1 MLLVRE
7 FRPRSFR
14 CETYSASLY
23 GAFSWGDGYFNL
35 WLTYLNKYSVPEIN
49 NIPTA
54 GQGAALVNAIIS
66 GVVSDWLENR
76 PIVIVANMLLCLA
89 GNVFVAVWEAP
100 EGLKFVGYIFITAG
114 LPAQSLTIAWL
125 NEVVQGNG
133 TLRGLIVSL
142 GNTMVYAIN
151 AWALVLLFPAVDGM
165 CIIRNPIPGLSQQLI
180 NFTAP
185 HYKYGYQVCAGM
197 IGLAIIS
204 VFAILLF
211 IKRDL

>member
-1 MLLVRE
+1 M
-7 FRPRSFR
+7 
-14 CETYSASLY
+14 
-23 GAFSWGDGYFNL
+23 
-35 WLTYLNKYSVPEIN
+35 I
-49 NIPTA
+49 
-54 GQGAALVNAIIS
+54 NAIIS
-66 GVVSDWLENR
+66 GVISDWLQNR

-100 EGLKFVGYIFITAG
+100 DWLKFTGYILITAG

-165 CIIRNPIPGLSQQLI
+165 KFIRTVKFKTNCNHSSSLQGRIPSLCRHDWSRHPERLCHLVPHQAGLVSSRT
-180 NFTAP
+180 F
-185 HYKYGYQVCAGM
+185 K
-197 IGLAIIS
+197 
-204 VFAILLF
+204 
-211 IKRDL
+211 